1 MWRVR
6 SDASF
11 RGALRDSK
19 IDKSKQIANILRD
32 IPPPCKVPQLKIERA
47 MYADVQDFPALQSRR
62 ELGPSL
68 TFRPSPQEAS
78 IWNDTKHREM
88 MDRMSNSLQ
97 QCQHLL
103 ISFRKK
109 VATKPA
115 KLPPIRAAQED
126 ARAQTSVPQA
136 IWISAPAISSLFA
149 SLSQAD
155 ESSRGSISLSGWL
168 KFCKDTD
175 CFSKLKVA
183 KSDCARAFHLATA
196 VSDAPSSEHDSLNLE
211 KFCQCL
217 IFLAHLAG
225 IFPGLGVDSLP
236 LASSCDSHTS
246 RCISVLLLKLLANG
260 IEADFDIL
268 SLSSGSQPRGL
279 PSAQPSP
286 RTARIAMQGRGS
298 TASTSSVAAQQ
309 VQSHAPSADGEVFP
323 IWNLVPGLMPIFT
336 AVAASD
342 PGLLGAVGSRARSIS
357 MIEWYHPLHMQALL
371 SRVTLS
377 LQVEVLQGL

>member
-19 IDKSKQIANILRD
+19 IEKTKQIANILRD
-32 IPPPCKVPQLKIERA
+32 IPPPSRVPMLKIESA
-47 MYADVQDFPALQSRR
+47 MYADVRDSSALQSRR
-62 ELGPSL
+62 DPGPSL
-68 TFRPSPQEAS
+68 TFRPNPQESS
-78 IWNDTKHREM
+78 IWNDAKHREM
-88 MDRMSNSLQ
+88 MERMSNSLQ

-103 ISFRKK
+103 VNFRKK
-109 VATKPA
+109 VATKPV
-115 KLPPIRAAQED
+115 KLPPLLAAQD
-126 ARAQTSVPQA
+126 DVRSQTSMLQA
-136 IWISAPAISSLFA
+136 IWISAPAISSLFT
-149 SLSQAD
+149 SLSQAE
-155 ESSRGSISLSGWL
+155 ESFQGRISLSGWM

-196 VSDAPSSEHDSLNLE
+196 SDAPNSANGNMDLE

-236 LASSCDSHTS
+236 SASSCDSHTS

-260 IEADFDIL
+260 IEADFDVL
-268 SLSSGSQPRGL
+268 SLSSESQPRGL

-309 VQSHAPSADGEVFP
+309 VQSHAPSVDGEVFP
-323 IWNLVPGLMPIFT
+323 IWNIVTDLVPLFSS
-336 AVAASD
+336 VAASD

-357 MIEWYHPLHMQALL
+357 MIEW
-371 SRVTLS
+371 
-377 LQVEVLQGL
+377 

>member
-1 MWRVR
+1 MWRIR

-19 IDKSKQIANILRD
+19 VDKTKQIANILRD
-32 IPPPCKVPQLKIERA
+32 IPPQSRLNPLKLERA
-47 MYADVQDFPALQSRR
+47 VYSDRQDSSAPPSQRELEPALTYRSR
-62 ELGPSL
+62 LASQ
-68 TFRPSPQEAS
+68 QES
-78 IWNDTKHREM
+78 SVWNDAKHREM

-103 ISFRKK
+103 VSFRKK
-109 VATKPA
+109 VATKA
-115 KLPPIRAAQED
+115 VKLPPLHVPPQD
-126 ARAQTSVPQA
+126 VQPQPSSPQA
-136 IWISAPAISSLFA
+136 IWISAPAISSLFT
-149 SLSQAD
+149 SLSQGD
-155 ESSRGSISLSGWL
+155 VSTRGSISLSEWL

-175 CFSKLKVA
+175 CFSKLNVT
-183 KSDCARAFHLATA
+183 KSDCSRAFHLSTA
-196 VSDAPSSEHDSLNLE
+196 SDGPGRDHENLDLE

-236 LASSCDSHTS
+236 SAINCDPHTS
-246 RCISVLLLKLLANG
+246 RCISVLLLKLLAHG

-268 SLSSGSQPRGL
+268 SLSSESQPRGL

-309 VQSHAPSADGEVFP
+309 MQSHAPSVDGEVFP
-323 IWNLVPGLMPIFT
+323 IWNLVTGLDAIF
-336 AVAASD
+336 ASVALSD
-342 PGLLGAVGSRARSIS
+342 PGLLGAVGARSRSVS
-357 MIEWYHPLHMQALL
+357 MIEWCLL
-371 SRVTLS
+371 SHFASFTAS
-377 LQVEVLQGL
+377 L

>member
-19 IDKSKQIANILRD
+19 IEKTKQIANILRE
-32 IPPPCKVPQLKIERA
+32 IPPPGRVPQLKIERA
-47 MYADVQDFPALQSRR
+47 FYTDAQDSSAPQSRR
-62 ELGPSL
+62 ETGPSL
-68 TFRPSPQEAS
+68 TFRPNPQETS
-78 IWNDTKHREM
+78 IWNDAKHREM
-88 MDRMSNSLQ
+88 MERMSNSLQ

-103 ISFRKK
+103 VSFRKK
-109 VATKPA
+109 VAAKPV
-115 KLPPIRAAQED
+115 KLPPLHTAHED
-126 ARAQTSVPQA
+126 VQSQPIMPQA
-136 IWISAPAISSLFA
+136 IWISAPAISSLFT

-155 ESSRGSISLSGWL
+155 ESSRGRISLSGWM
-168 KFCKDTD
+168 KFCRDTD
-175 CFSKLKVA
+175 CFSKLKIS

-196 VSDAPSSEHDSLNLE
+196 SDAPSAADDNMDLE

-236 LASSCDSHTS
+236 SASTCDSHTS

-279 PSAQPSP
+279 PAANPSP

-309 VQSHAPSADGEVFP
+309 VQSHASSVDGEVFP
-323 IWNLVPGLMPIFT
+323 IWNIVTDLVPLF
-336 AVAASD
+336 ASVAASD

-357 MIEWYHPLHMQALL
+357 MIEWYCFPLFAIAP
-371 SRVTLS
+371 SFCDFSST
-377 LQVEVLQGL
+377 G